1 LFLSRLRVVP
11 SEDWGT
17 ALRGQTLWICQVSI
31 FGIGLPALIASLL
44 VLRGGATSRPT
55 LAGLSAGLACGSA
68 AAMLYAVHCTEDDPL
83 FFITWYGAAI
93 LTLALLGAL
102 LGRKLLK
109 W

>member
-1 LFLSRLRVVP
+1 
-11 SEDWGT
+11 
-17 ALRGQTLWICQVSI
+17 
-31 FGIGLPALIASLL
+31 
-44 VLRGGATSRPT
+44 
-55 LAGLSAGLACGSA
+55 
-68 AAMLYAVHCTEDDPL
+68 MLNAVHCTEDDPL